1 MPAYFKFLTVMAFYV
16 FIKEKVDV
24 AIIEVGIG
32 GLYDCTNVIRKPSV
46 VGISSLGVDHVS
58 LLGNTVEE
66 IAVHKA
72 GIMKPGAPT
81 FTVPDQPGATLQL
94 LNQTA
99 LTVKCPLYTV
109 PPLEEYQWNQH
120 EMTLGLAGKVQLKN
134 ASLALQLSHAFLNPS
149 NYKQTNFPSMA
160 SPFQILTPD
169 ALGLALATWPGRS
182 QILKRKGTSYYIDGA
197 HTPESIEACIDWFK
211 QASRLSD
218 KTDMSHQTHKR
229 VLIFNTTGD
238 RNSHRILLPLRKC
251 LFDVAIFCP
260 NIVSATDFKDQIN
273 RMVTKEQQLDRCEW
287 NKSIWLENADS
298 ENSENQFRHNRTVLS
313 LPTINA
319 ALRQVEHLAST
330 VDKVDVLV
338 TGSLHLVGGVLSV
351 LDPDLSFLETEK
363 QIG

>member
-1 MPAYFKFLTVMAFYV
+1 M
-16 FIKEKVDV
+16 
-24 AIIEVGIG
+24 
-32 GLYDCTNVIRKPSV
+32 

-94 LNQTA
+94 LNQIA
-99 LTVKCPLYTV
+99 LTVKVNFLPCFPLAKHFAERYRIKKTKNILTFKQCPLYTV

-182 QILKRKGTSYYIDGA
+182 QILKRKGNFPVMFCYL
-197 HTPESIEACIDWFK
+197 
-211 QASRLSD
+211 SR
-218 KTDMSHQTHKR
+218 
-229 VLIFNTTGD
+229 
-238 RNSHRILLPLRKC
+238 
-251 LFDVAIFCP
+251 
-260 NIVSATDFKDQIN
+260 
-273 RMVTKEQQLDRCEW
+273 
-287 NKSIWLENADS
+287 
-298 ENSENQFRHNRTVLS
+298 NQF
-313 LPTINA
+313 
-319 ALRQVEHLAST
+319 
-330 VDKVDVLV
+330 
-338 TGSLHLVGGVLSV
+338 
-351 LDPDLSFLETEK
+351 FFF
-363 QIG
+363 